1 MPTAVRP
8 LLLGPEATSGA
19 KKDARAAQTLDRRD
33 RITRQR
39 WRSRV
44 STDVVVIG
52 GGIIGASCAYYLAHA
67 GVKVH
72 LVEAGSL
79 AGGASGACEGNI
91 LLWDK
96 PPGILLDLAKIGA
109 ALYRELVPRL
119 PFSIEYVE
127 KGSILVVEHPEDFP
141 AAKLF
146 VRSMQAA
153 GVPCEPLSLSALRQL
168 EPNLAQDLGG
178 GAVFPQDSQVQPML
192 AVLALCQAAED
203 NGATILPY
211 TEVKGIT
218 ISDGHV
224 EAVETSAGSIRAS
237 AVVNAAGAWSK
248 RIGEMAGVNVPVLPR
263 KGQIVVTEP
272 VADVVHRK
280 MMEAAYTQTVESDDH
295 GLQIATVVEHT
306 ASGNILLGSSRQ
318 FVGFDRSVDLE
329 AVQKIVTRAIRFFP
343 CLHGIHAI
351 RTYAG
356 LRPFPPDHIPIIG
369 EAESVRGFYVAT
381 GHEGTGIALGPIT
394 GKLIMQMITG
404 QSPDL
409 PLQGFSSAR
418 FRQNQCLNC
427 EANPGF

>member
-1 MPTAVRP
+1 VFA
-8 LLLGPEATSGA
+8 
-19 KKDARAAQTLDRRD
+19 
-33 RITRQR
+33 
-39 WRSRV
+39 
-44 STDVVVIG
+44 DVVVIG
-52 GGIIGASCAYYLAHA
+52 GGIVGVSCAYYLARA

-72 LVEAGSL
+72 LVESGSL
-79 AGGASGACEGNI
+79 ACGASGACEGNI

-96 PPGILLDLAKIGA
+96 PPGILLELGKAGA
-109 ALYRELVPRL
+109 ELYRKIVPHL
-119 PFSIEYVE
+119 PFSIEYVQ
-127 KGSILVVEHPEDFP
+127 KGSILVVEHPKDFA

-146 VRSMQAA
+146 VRSMQTA
-153 GVPCEPLSLSALRQL
+153 GVPCQPLTLSALRQL
-168 EPNLAQDLGG
+168 EPNLAEDLGG
-178 GAVFPQDSQVQPML
+178 GAVFPEDSQVQPML
-192 AVLALCQAAED
+192 AVLALGQAAED
-203 NGATILPY
+203 NGATIHPY

-224 EAVETSAGSIRAS
+224 VAVETSAGRIRAP

-248 RIGEMAGVNVPVLPR
+248 CIGEMVGVNVPVLPR

-272 VADVVHRK
+272 VADVVQRK
-280 MMEAAYTQTVESDDH
+280 MMEAAYTQTVETDDR

-306 ASGNILLGSSRQ
+306 ESGNILLGSSRQ

-329 AVQKIVTRAIRFFP
+329 AVQKIVRRAIRFFP
-343 CLHGIHAI
+343 CLRGIHAI

-369 EAESVRGFYVAT
+369 EADSVKGFYVAT

-409 PLQGFSSAR
+409 PLEGLTPAR
-418 FRQNQCLNC
+418 FQHT
-427 EANPGF
+427 